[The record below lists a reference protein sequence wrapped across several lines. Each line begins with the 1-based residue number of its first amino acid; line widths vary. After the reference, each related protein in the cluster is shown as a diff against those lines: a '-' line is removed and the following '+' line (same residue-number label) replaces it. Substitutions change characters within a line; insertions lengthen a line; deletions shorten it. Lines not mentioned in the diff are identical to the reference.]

1 MNFTQ
6 AAVTRDDAFRRRMQ
20 SLVVR
25 GLVLWRQP
33 KEEQEHADL
42 RSRGAVHIRGVLA
55 RVGQG
60 TSKEQEGQRPKN
72 RGPWS
77 EGHEPRLRS
86 HGRRSQDDRIQDGLQ
101 PENCFVS
108 EKGGNPR
115 TAVQRHVYGVCS
127 PDAE

>member
-1 MNFTQ
+1 
-6 AAVTRDDAFRRRMQ
+6 MQ

-55 RVGQG
+55 RVGQEA
-60 TSKEQEGQRPKN
+60 SKEQEGQRPKN